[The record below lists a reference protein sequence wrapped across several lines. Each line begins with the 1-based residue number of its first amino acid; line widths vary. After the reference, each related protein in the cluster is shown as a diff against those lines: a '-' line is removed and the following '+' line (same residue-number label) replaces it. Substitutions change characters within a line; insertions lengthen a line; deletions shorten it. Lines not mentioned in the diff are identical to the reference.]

1 MAQIKLKKTDKY
13 TLMKPNEAAT
23 YLGIHLITLYRLCKQ
38 GKLPFVRL
46 SSRKYSHIRVIK
58 ELIGEQ

>member
-1 MAQIKLKKTDKY
+1 MAQVKLKKTDKY
-13 TLMKPNEAAT
+13 TLLNPKDASV
-23 YLGIHLITLYRLCKQ
+23 YLGIHIITVYRLCKQ

-58 ELIGEQ
+58 ELIGE